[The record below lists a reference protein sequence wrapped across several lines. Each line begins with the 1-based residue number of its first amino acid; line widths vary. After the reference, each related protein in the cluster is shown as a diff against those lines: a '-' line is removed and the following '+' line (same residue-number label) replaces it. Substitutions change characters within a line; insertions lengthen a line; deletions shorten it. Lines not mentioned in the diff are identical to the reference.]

1 MVSFLCSFA
10 GMAFTVAFY
19 LRYHLQGHK
28 RNVEKEM
35 KEISKKFI
43 PLIMIFIFINAFIV
57 IFNSFLWKHGFD
69 DEFLLAA
76 NLLLFLLSV
85 TGFFIQVKAIKSTN
99 INAFLRGVYT
109 SLILKIFIVMIVLGI
124 YLFITGGK
132 VNTPSL
138 LTSMVL
144 YLLYTTIEVKQL
156 MKIYRTNPN
165 G

>member
-1 MVSFLCSFA
+1 MVSYLCSFA
-10 GMAFTVAFY
+10 GVAFTFAFY
-19 LRYHLQGHK
+19 LRNHLQNHK
-28 RNVEKEM
+28 RNIEKEM

-43 PLIMIFIFINAFIV
+43 PVIVVFIFINAFII
-57 IFNSFLWKHGFD
+57 IFKSFLLKHGFD

-76 NLLLFLLSV
+76 NLLLFLLSI
-85 TGFFIQVKAIKSTN
+85 TGFFIQVKAIQSTN

-144 YLLYTTIEVKQL
+144 YLSYTTIEVKQL
-156 MKIYRTNPN
+156 MKIYRKKPN
-165 G
+165 A